1 MNNTVYQCIAVTAP
15 NADGYQL
22 CTQYQ
27 AVPDYGGYKLTNEQM
42 MTFIFAIAA
51 LFATV
56 AAIKIVRRTFF

>member
-1 MNNTVYQCIAVTAP
+1 MNTVYQCVELSDLNECI
-15 NADGYQL
+15 QW
-22 CTQYQ
+22 Q

-42 MTFIFAIAA
+42 ATFIFAIAA

>member
-1 MNNTVYQCIAVTAP
+1 MNTVYQCVELSESSECV
-15 NADGYQL
+15 QW
-22 CTQYQ
+22 Q

-42 MTFIFAIAA
+42 ATFIFSIAA